1 MTRHIDNAAEFGRV
15 AVLMGGRSAERE
27 ISLISGNAVLAGLQR
42 QGVDAYAIDVS
53 FDICHQLGSG
63 QFDRA
68 FIVLHGR
75 GGEDGE
81 IQGFLQAI
89 NLPYTGS
96 SVAASVLSMNKRISK
111 NNWIQQGL
119 PTAGFERVSAD
130 TDAEDLVRRL
140 GLPLIIKPVNEGSSI
155 GMSKVNS
162 AVQLA
167 EAIDLALKYD
177 SDVIAEQWIQG
188 EEFTVAILNG
198 EALPAIRL
206 KTPREFYDFEAKYQS
221 NSTEYLCPCGLDQE
235 SEQQMQQLAL
245 KAFDGLGM
253 SGWGRI
259 DFMRDGKGEFFLLEA
274 NSVPGMTDH
283 SLVPMAAKQAGMDFD
298 ELVWRILETSVGE
311 GSDGRE

>member
-1 MTRHIDNAAEFGRV
+1 MTSRIETAAEFGRV

-42 QGVDAYAIDVS
+42 KGVDAYGIDVS
-53 FDICHQLGSG
+53 FDICHQIGSG

-68 FIVLHGR
+68 FNVLHGR

-111 NNWIQQGL
+111 NNWLQQGL
-119 PTAGFERVSAD
+119 PTAGYERVSAE
-130 TDAEDLVRRL
+130 TDCDSVVKRL

-155 GMSKVNS
+155 GMTKVNTTE
-162 AVQLA
+162 QLSK
-167 EAIDLALKYD
+167 AIELALKYD
-177 SDVIAEQWIQG
+177 SDVIAEQWIEG
-188 EEFTVAILNG
+188 EEYTVAILDG
-198 EALPAIRL
+198 KALPAIRL
-206 KTPREFYDFEAKYQS
+206 KTPHEFYDFEAKYQS
-221 NSTEYLCPCGLDQE
+221 NSTEYLCPCGLDQN
-235 SEQQMQQLAL
+235 SEQHMQQLAIQ
-245 KAFDGLGM
+245 AFDGLGM

-259 DFMRDGKGEFFLLEA
+259 DFMRDDKGEFYLLEA

-283 SLVPMAAKQAGMDFD
+283 SLVPMAAKQAGIDFD
-298 ELVWRILETSVGE
+298 DLVWRILETSI
-311 GSDGRE
+311 REAQ

>member
-1 MTRHIDNAAEFGRV
+1 MTRRIDNAAEFGRV

-42 QGVDAYAIDVS
+42 KGVDAYAIDVS
-53 FDICHQLGSG
+53 FDLCHKLGSG
-63 QFDRA
+63 QFERA
-68 FIVLHGR
+68 FVVLHGR

-96 SVAASVLSMNKRISK
+96 GVSASVLSMNKRISK

-119 PTAGFERVSAD
+119 PTAGFERVTA
-130 TDAEDLVRRL
+130 TTEVAGLVARL

-155 GMSKVNS
+155 GMSKVS
-162 AVQLA
+162 SEQQLSD
-167 EAIDLALKYD
+167 AIELALKYD
-177 SDVIAEQWIQG
+177 ADVIAEQWIQG
-188 EEFTVAILNG
+188 EEYTVAILDG

-206 KTPREFYDFEAKYQS
+206 KTPREFYDYEAKYQS
-221 NSTEYLCPCGLDQE
+221 NTTEYLCPCGLDLE

-245 KAFDGLGM
+245 RAFEGLGM
-253 SGWGRI
+253 SGWGRV
-259 DFMRDGKGEFFLLEA
+259 DFMRDGAGQFYLLEA

-283 SLVPMAAKQAGMDFD
+283 SLVPMAAKQSGIDFD
-298 ELVWRILETSVGE
+298 DLVWRILETSF
-311 GSDGRE
+311 REVR

>member
-1 MTRHIDNAAEFGRV
+1 MTRRVENAAEFGRV

-27 ISLISGNAVLAGLQR
+27 ISLISGKAVLAGLQR
-42 QGVDAYAIDVS
+42 KGVDAYGIDVS
-53 FDICHQLGSG
+53 FDICHKLGSG

-68 FIVLHGR
+68 FVVLHGR

-81 IQGFLQAI
+81 IQGFLQAV

-96 SVAASVLSMNKRISK
+96 GVTASVLSMNKRISK

-119 PTAGFERVSAD
+119 PTADFARVTRDS
-130 TDAEDLVRRL
+130 DAEILVSQL

-155 GMSKVNS
+155 GMSKVKTM
-162 AVQLA
+162 VELQD
-167 EAIDLALKYD
+167 AIELALNYD
-177 SDVIAEQWIQG
+177 ADVIAEQWIHG
-188 EEFTVAILNG
+188 EEYTVAILDG

-221 NSTEYLCPCGLDQE
+221 NSTEYLCPCGLDSK
-235 SEQQMQQLAL
+235 SEQRMQQLAL

-253 SGWGRI
+253 TGWGRV
-259 DFMRDGKGEFFLLEA
+259 DFMRDGKGEYFLLET

-283 SLVPMAAKQAGMDFD
+283 SLVPMAAKQAGIEFD
-298 ELVWRILETSVGE
+298 DLVWRILETSF
-311 GSDGRE
+311 RESL

>member
-1 MTRHIDNAAEFGRV
+1 MSRRVNNASEFGRV

-27 ISLISGNAVLAGLQR
+27 ISLISGKAVLAALQR
-42 QGVDAYAIDVS
+42 QGIDAYGIDVS
-53 FDICHQLGSG
+53 FDICHQIASG

-89 NLPYTGS
+89 NMPYTGS
-96 SVAASVLSMNKRISK
+96 GIAASVLSMNKRISK

-119 PTAGFERVSAD
+119 PTADYERVSASTRAAD
-130 TDAEDLVRRL
+130 VVERL

-162 AVQLA
+162 IDELQA
-167 EAIDLALKYD
+167 AIALALEYD
-177 SDVIAEQWIQG
+177 ADVIAEQWIQG
-188 EEFTVAILNG
+188 EEYTVAIVDG

-206 KTPREFYDFEAKYQS
+206 KTPNEFYDFEAKYQS
-221 NSTEYLCPCGLDQE
+221 NSTEYLCPCGLDAD
-235 SEQQMQQLAL
+235 SEQRMQQIAL
-245 KAFDGLGM
+245 KAFEGLAM
-253 SGWGRI
+253 SGWGRV
-259 DFMRDGKGEFFLLEA
+259 DFMRDGNDAFYLLEA

-298 ELVWRILETSVGE
+298 ALVWRILETSLG
-311 GSDGRE
+311 GQH